1 MSFLARSS
9 FRTAVKRPATRFRSF
24 TTEPVPATKEWIL
37 EQEAQVHHAEGYLL
51 SSVVHIQYLLD

>member
-9 FRTAVKRPATRFRSF
+9 FRSAVKRSATRVRSI

-37 EQEAQVHHAEGYLL
+37 EQDAQVHHAEGYLL
-51 SSVVHIQYLLD
+51 SSVIHMQYLLD

>member
-9 FRTAVKRPATRFRSF
+9 LRSAVNRSTTRVRSF
-24 TTEPVPATKEWIL
+24 TTEPVPTTKEWIL

-51 SSVVHIQYLLD
+51 STVVHIQYLID